1 MKGCIEQSNFTKGS
15 TTLLSHKHNAK
26 WSGKIKVPTCA
37 CTHMHT
43 YAHIHAHTYTHH
55 TDTHLEYF
63 MARIAAIKNVL
74 SPISDTI
81 MTEKDAAKP

>member
-1 MKGCIEQSNFTKGS
+1 MHTYMC
-15 TTLLSHKHNAK
+15 
-26 WSGKIKVPTCA
+26 
-37 CTHMHT
+37 MHT